1 MSKNVFDKANNKRHI
16 MAFTKQYFK
25 LYLQS
30 PDKDDIL

>member
-1 MSKNVFDKANNKRHI
+1 MSKNIFDKTNNKRHI